1 MRTFVFSS
9 LLVMLLVLTTCGKA
23 AEFSVQ
29 ERMVEAD
36 DVTLYIR
43 IAGNPESGNVLIAVH
58 GGPGL
63 SSSYMLS
70 LEQLASQEFAVVTYD
85 QRGAGRSSDPSEG
98 YTLLNYVADLEA
110 VRKAVGAKR
119 VHLIG
124 HSWGGLVS
132 MRYATIHP
140 ETVKSII
147 LMGSGPPSWE
157 AALDGQA
164 SRGERIL
171 QLQQQGI
178 IPDKLS
184 ALAEILPAYFSDP
197 SFELPSELKNLDYD
211 GTVEQL
217 TWSAVEEYDITTEV
231 AKLEHRVLMLWGEDD
246 PFGLEMAQATK
257 NALSAAKVEFV
268 VLKRCG
274 HFWQESPEEFFHRVQ
289 AFLKQAPA
297 PHAETTR

>member
-1 MRTFVFSS
+1 MKTFVLSS
-9 LLVMLLVLTTCGKA
+9 LLIMLLVPTACGKT

-36 DVTLYIR
+36 DVTLYVR
-43 IAGNPESGNVLIAVH
+43 IAGNPESGNVLIVVH

-85 QRGAGRSSDPSEG
+85 QRGAGHSSHPSEG
-98 YTLLNYVADLEA
+98 YALLTYVADLEA

-119 VHLIG
+119 IHLIG

-132 MRYATIHP
+132 MRYATVHP

-157 AALDGQA
+157 AVLDGQA
-164 SRGERIL
+164 SKTGRIL
-171 QLQQQGI
+171 QLQQRGI
-178 IPDKLS
+178 IPDRPS
-184 ALAEILPAYFSDP
+184 ALAEILPVYFSDP
-197 SFELPSELKNLDYD
+197 SFELPSELRNLDYD

-217 TWSAVEEYDITTEV
+217 TWSAVQEYDITTEI

-246 PFGLEMAQATK
+246 PFGLQMAQATK
-257 NALSAAKVEFV
+257 NALSAAQVEFV
-268 VLKRCG
+268 VLKQCG
-274 HFWQESPEEFFHRVQ
+274 HFWQECADEFFCRVR
-289 AFLKQAPA
+289 AFLKQPPA
-297 PHAETTR
+297 SRAETTR

>member
-1 MRTFVFSS
+1 MRIFVLSS
-9 LLVMLLVLTTCGKA
+9 LLVMLLVLTACGKT

-29 ERMVEAD
+29 ERMVEAG
-36 DVTLYIR
+36 DVTLYVR

-98 YTLLNYVADLEA
+98 YALLSYVADLEA

-119 VHLIG
+119 VHLLG

-132 MRYATIHP
+132 MRYATVHP
-140 ETVKSII
+140 ETVRSII

-157 AALDGQA
+157 AVLDGQTSQA
-164 SRGERIL
+164 ERIL
-171 QLQQQGI
+171 QLQQRGI
-178 IPDKLS
+178 ISDRPS

-197 SFELPSELKNLDYD
+197 SFKLPSELKNLDYD
-211 GTVEQL
+211 GTAEQL
-217 TWSAVEEYDITTEV
+217 TWSAMQEYDISREV
-231 AKLEHRVLMLWGEDD
+231 GKLEHRVLILWGEDD

-257 NALSAAKVEFV
+257 NALSVAEVEFV
-268 VLKRCG
+268 VLKQCG
-274 HFWQESPEEFFHRVQ
+274 HFWQECPEEFFRRVQ

-297 PHAETTR
+297 PHAETMR